1 MFHSCPNEIFITKT
15 LTCIWLI
22 GIDCKIGRYIW
33 SYCGWSVDVW
43 RNIKWCFSHSSQA
56 FVQKQTKEWCNF
68 QIEQCI
74 SRLGKTASQWT
85 ELLHM
90 NDSVGE
96 EEQKKRKFCC
106 WRLHLRE
113 SVIPGCQRICVFFF
127 YSSLVR
133 TKIFEDPPQRKLCF
147 CGFFLM
153 IWRKKKKTIL
163 SVTFLSI
170 LIFLLF
176 KLLKSL

>member
-74 SRLGKTASQWT
+74 SCLGKTASQWT

-106 WRLHLRE
+106 WRLRLRE
-113 SVIPGCQRICVFFF
+113 SLIPGYQRICVFFSTALW
-127 YSSLVR
+127 YA
-133 TKIFEDPPQRKLCF
+133 QRFLKTHPKENCVF
-147 CGFFLM
+147 VAFFLM
-153 IWRKKKKTIL
+153 IWRKKKNNLKCY
-163 SVTFLSI
+163 
-170 LIFLLF
+170 IFEYF
-176 KLLKSL
+176 NFPSF